1 MLELLNQEIS
11 DPDLCFA
18 GRDLLITDSQNR
30 L

>member
-1 MLELLNQEIS
+1 MLELLDQQIS

-18 GRDLLITDSQNR
+18 GRDFLITDSQDR